1 VVSADDRSPHDHDR
15 GQAFTLEGF
24 AGSIVLLS
32 AVLFTLQATVVT
44 PTTGGQVSETTR
56 AQLATEATD
65 LMSTLADDP
74 DTTFADAVRRWD
86 STGQTFDGAVDESSG
101 YGSEGPP
108 PGMFD
113 GAFEETF
120 TERGY
125 TYNLVLHYRG
135 GNVSNVSDGGG
146 TLPLVYQGPPAPDA
160 VSASRTFTLFDN
172 ATLDQTV
179 NDDGRQLWEYDTDP
193 SDGDDGYFP
202 IPDAA
207 PNSPLYNVVEV
218 RVTVW

>member
-1 VVSADDRSPHDHDR
+1 VTADDR

-24 AGSIVLLS
+24 VASIVLLS
-32 AVLFTLQATVVT
+32 AVLFALQATVIT
-44 PTTGGQVSETTR
+44 PTSGGQVSESTR
-56 AQLATEATD
+56 GQLSTEASD
-65 LMSTLADDP
+65 LMDALADDP
-74 DTTFADAVRRWD
+74 ETDFANAVRRWD
-86 STGQTFDGAVDESSG
+86 ATGQVFDGAVDDSSG

-108 PGMFD
+108 PELFD

-135 GNVSNVSDGGG
+135 GNVSDLNDGGG
-146 TLPLVYQGPPAPDA
+146 TLALVYRGPPAPDA
-160 VSASRTFTLFDN
+160 VSVSQTVTLFDN
-172 ATLDQTV
+172 TTLDQEV
-179 NDDGRQLWEYDTDP
+179 NNDGRQLWEYDTDP

-207 PNSPLYNVVEV
+207 PRSPLYNVVEV
-218 RVTVW
+218 RLTVW

>member
-1 VVSADDRSPHDHDR
+1 VVTADDR

-24 AGSIVLLS
+24 VASIVLLS
-32 AVLFTLQATVVT
+32 AVLFALQATVIT
-44 PTTGGQVSETTR
+44 PTSGGQVSESTR
-56 AQLATEATD
+56 GQLSTEASD
-65 LMSTLADDP
+65 LMDALADDP
-74 DTTFADAVRRWD
+74 ETNFANAVRRWD
-86 STGQTFDGAVDESSG
+86 ATGQVFDGAVDDSSG

-108 PGMFD
+108 PELFD

-135 GNVSNVSDGGG
+135 GNVSDLNDGGG
-146 TLPLVYQGPPAPDA
+146 TLALVYRGPPAPDA
-160 VSASRTFTLFDN
+160 VSVSQTVTLFDN
-172 ATLDQTV
+172 TTLDQEV
-179 NDDGRQLWEYDTDP
+179 NNDGRQLWEYDTDP

-207 PNSPLYNVVEV
+207 PRSPLYNVVEV
-218 RVTVW
+218 RLTVW

>member
-1 VVSADDRSPHDHDR
+1 MTADDR

-24 AGSIVLLS
+24 VASIVLLS
-32 AVLFTLQATVVT
+32 AVLFALQATVIT
-44 PTTGGQVSETTR
+44 PTSGGQVSESTR
-56 AQLATEATD
+56 GQLSTEASD
-65 LMSTLADDP
+65 LMDALADDP
-74 DTTFADAVRRWD
+74 ETDFANAVRRWD
-86 STGQTFDGAVDESSG
+86 ATGQVFDGAVDDSSG

-108 PGMFD
+108 PELFD

-135 GNVSNVSDGGG
+135 GNVSDLNDGGG
-146 TLPLVYQGPPAPDA
+146 TLALVYRGPPAPDA
-160 VSASRTFTLFDN
+160 VSVSQTVTLFDN
-172 ATLDQTV
+172 TTLDQEV
-179 NDDGRQLWEYDTDP
+179 NNDGRQLWEYDTDP

-207 PNSPLYNVVEV
+207 PRSPLYNVVEV
-218 RVTVW
+218 RLTVW

>member
-1 VVSADDRSPHDHDR
+1 MTADDR

-24 AGSIVLLS
+24 VASIVLLS
-32 AVLFTLQATVVT
+32 AVLFALQATVIT
-44 PTTGGQVSETTR
+44 PTSGGQVSESTR
-56 AQLATEATD
+56 GQLSTEASD
-65 LMSTLADDP
+65 LMDALADDP
-74 DTTFADAVRRWD
+74 ETNFANAVRRWD
-86 STGQTFDGAVDESSG
+86 ATGQVFDGAVDDSSG

-108 PGMFD
+108 PELFD

-135 GNVSNVSDGGG
+135 GNVSDLNDGGG
-146 TLPLVYQGPPAPDA
+146 TLALVYRGPPAPDA
-160 VSASRTFTLFDN
+160 VSVSQTVTLFDN
-172 ATLDQTV
+172 TTLDQEV
-179 NDDGRQLWEYDTDP
+179 NNDGRQLWEYDTDP

-207 PNSPLYNVVEV
+207 PRSPLYNVVEV
-218 RVTVW
+218 RLTVW

>member
-1 VVSADDRSPHDHDR
+1 MVTADDR

-24 AGSIVLLS
+24 VASIVLLS
-32 AVLFTLQATVVT
+32 AVLFALQATVIT
-44 PTTGGQVSETTR
+44 PTSGGQVSESTR
-56 AQLATEATD
+56 GQLSTEASD
-65 LMSTLADDP
+65 LMDALADDP
-74 DTTFADAVRRWD
+74 ETNFANAVRRWD
-86 STGQTFDGAVDESSG
+86 ATGQVFDGAVDDSSG

-108 PGMFD
+108 PELFD

-135 GNVSNVSDGGG
+135 GNVSDLNDGGG
-146 TLPLVYQGPPAPDA
+146 TLALVYRGPPAPDA
-160 VSASRTFTLFDN
+160 VSVSQTVTLFDN
-172 ATLDQTV
+172 TTLDQEV
-179 NDDGRQLWEYDTDP
+179 NNDGRQLWEYDTDP

-207 PNSPLYNVVEV
+207 PRSPLYNVVEV
-218 RVTVW
+218 RLTVW